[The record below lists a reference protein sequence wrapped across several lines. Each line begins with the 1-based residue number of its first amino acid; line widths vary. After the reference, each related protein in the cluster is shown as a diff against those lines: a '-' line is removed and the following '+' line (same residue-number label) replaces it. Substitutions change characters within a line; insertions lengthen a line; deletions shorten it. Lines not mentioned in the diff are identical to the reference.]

1 MKNGLVPIR
10 NVLRHLS
17 QVQER
22 TPHELATVFG
32 ERRATLESSVSYLDD
47 LAMRWTRLAPRPERI
62 TVDVNAIVRDIASTA
77 RDAYGATVRLALAA
91 EPPMVAGDPLALRR
105 VVDNLVINALQSLD
119 GEVQGV
125 TVSTERRDHT
135 VRLAVADTGRGMSQD
150 ELSRALGGFYTTKPH
165 GTGLGLSVV
174 RRLIADHGGMM
185 RIDTAPRRG
194 TTVVIELPLHSSPP
208 RS

>member
-1 MKNGLVPIR
+1 
-10 NVLRHLS
+10 
-17 QVQER
+17 VQER
-22 TPHELATVFG
+22 SPHELATVFA

-47 LAMRWTRLAPRPERI
+47 LAVRWTRLAPRPER
-62 TVDVNAIVRDIASTA
+62 TAVDVNGIVRDVASTA
-77 RDAYGATVRLALAA
+77 RDAYGATVRLALTE
-91 EPPMVAGDPLALRR
+91 EPQLVAGDPLALRR

-119 GEVQGV
+119 GEARAV

-135 VRLAVADTGRGMSQD
+135 VRLAVTDTGCGMSQE

-185 RIDTAPRRG
+185 RIETAPRRG
-194 TTVVIELPLHSSPP
+194 TTVLIELPLHPSP
-208 RS
+208 RLS